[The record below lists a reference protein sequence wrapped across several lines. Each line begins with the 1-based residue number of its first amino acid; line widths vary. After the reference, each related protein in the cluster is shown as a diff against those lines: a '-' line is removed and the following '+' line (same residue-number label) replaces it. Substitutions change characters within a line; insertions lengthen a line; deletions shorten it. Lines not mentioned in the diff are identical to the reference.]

1 MKALDWIFAARP
13 LLHLPVWSVYLVS
26 LHYHNQL
33 SGESFDRYDLL
44 VLAILSLL
52 VSGAYYLNLISD
64 QETDRLNNKLRF
76 LQDGKLTVNQL
87 MIGFLITSIVG
98 LTLCWFVTKLA
109 FFICLQLF
117 LFGFLYSSDP
127 FRWKD
132 RPILG
137 LLTNAWTFGF
147 LVSII
152 VMPNLTFHNAW
163 SLGWDNPF
171 FFAGAIGGIH
181 ALTTVPDMAGDRLTG
196 KRTVAVAFGR
206 RGAAL
211 IAISCLGFATYVGFR
226 SGFPILSWLA
236 AGSTLLALSTAI
248 VPSHR
253 LLLKLAIMA
262 PILALTLYAGI
273 IYPAYLLFIVV
284 LLVATRIYYRRRFA
298 VNYPSFAE

>member
-13 LLHLPVWSVYLVS
+13 LLHLPVWSVYLVA

-33 SGESFDRYDLL
+33 SGERFDRYDLL
-44 VLAILSLL
+44 ILAVLSLL

-64 QETDRLNNKLRF
+64 QETDRFNNKLRF
-76 LQDGKLTVNQL
+76 LQDRKLTVNQL
-87 MIGFLITSIVG
+87 MAGYLITSIVG
-98 LTLCWFVTKLA
+98 VTLSWFVTKLA

-117 LFGFLYSSDP
+117 LFGYLYSAEP

-152 VMPNLTFHNAW
+152 VMPNLNFHNAGM
-163 SLGWDNPF
+163 LGWDNPF
-171 FFAGAIGGIH
+171 YFAGAIGGIH
-181 ALTTVPDMAGDRLTG
+181 ALTTIPDMAGDRLTG
-196 KRTVAVAFGR
+196 KRTVAVVFSS

-211 IAISCLGFATYVGFR
+211 IAVLCLALATYVGFR
-226 SGFPILSWLA
+226 SGFPVLTWLA
-236 AGSTLLALSTAI
+236 GGSTMLAILTAVI
-248 VPSHR
+248 PSHR
-253 LLLKLAIMA
+253 LLLKLAIIA
-262 PILALTLYAGI
+262 PILALTLYAGVL
-273 IYPAYLLFIVV
+273 YPAYLLFIVV
-284 LLVATRIYYRRRFA
+284 LVVATRIYYRRRFA